1 MALAAQRTNERPMS
15 LSLAEAASLTG
26 LNKTTLLRS
35 IKSGRMTGTKDA
47 LGQWQVA
54 EAELLRVYQPSEGAA
69 GERSDTRHDAAAALQ
84 AEVNGLKQVAE
95 LLRRELDDV
104 RADRDHWREAAT
116 VSLRAL
122 TSAAATSARRPWWKR
137 LAG

>member
-1 MALAAQRTNERPMS
+1 MALAAQRTNEPPMS

-54 EAELLRVYQPSEGAA
+54 KAELLRVYQPSEGAA
-69 GERSDTRHDAAAALQ
+69 DERSDTRHDAAAALQ

-122 TSAAATSARRPWWKR
+122 PSAAATSARRPWWKR